1 MTKRTPTMTSYA
13 SATGFDATHVAI
25 LFLGGAILA
34 LLGIALYA
42 ELTGLPQPCVRVER
56 AGLSVSYEDTAL
68 LVRLPLH
75 NYCSREAR
83 LTRITVETRTGL
95 RVYHMNM
102 DIPAGA
108 TRSILIRVPA
118 ESNITL
124 HLSYLVGDHTVS
136 EELTLN

>member
-1 MTKRTPTMTSYA
+1 MAERAPTLTSYA
-13 SATGFDATHVAI
+13 STTGFDATHAAM
-25 LFLGGAILA
+25 LLLGGAILA

-56 AGLSVSYEDTAL
+56 TELSVTYEDAAM

-83 LTRITVETRTGL
+83 LTRITVETRTGT
-95 RVYHMNM
+95 RVYDVSL

-108 TRSILIRVPA
+108 TRDVTIRVPA
-118 ESNITL
+118 EPHVTL
-124 HLSYLVGDHTVS
+124 HLSYVVGGRVVS
-136 EELTLN
+136 EELILN